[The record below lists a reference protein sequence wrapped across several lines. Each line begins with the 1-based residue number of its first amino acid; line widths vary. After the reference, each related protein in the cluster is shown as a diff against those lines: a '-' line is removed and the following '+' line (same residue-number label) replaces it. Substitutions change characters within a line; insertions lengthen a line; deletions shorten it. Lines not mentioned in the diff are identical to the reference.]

1 MVRSFE
7 YAVLRVIP
15 DARRGECVNVGLV
28 IFKPSGIDV
37 RILQSLSKVSVL
49 NGRLNLDQIRI
60 LPKVIEEWTHGVSD
74 SGARHALLKNLGVV
88 SVSDLG
94 YFEISTD
101 QEYEDRIAKL
111 MRNLVVP
118 VAGKRGLQSNVH
130 IKTALKSK
138 FHASRILGTDTVDI
152 ARHRVVPDYPID
164 PDEGLFADFVLKNKV
179 YHVTETADFRAA
191 TISNIGRYRAA
202 SFAAIKLD
210 KAKSHFGRHTRRFV
224 VYASRDDLAAQP
236 IQLLRDYS
244 DRAFN
249 LASKQEMAE
258 YMEHMVEAAGPNIAG
273 VR

>member
-28 IFKPSGIDV
+28 IFVETGVDV
-37 RILQSLSKVSVL
+37 RILQPLSKVSAL
-49 NGRLNLDQIRI
+49 NGRLNLDQIRA
-60 LPKVIEEWTHGVSD
+60 LPKVIDDWTTGVSD
-74 SGARHALLKNLGVV
+74 SAAKHALLKNLGVV

-94 YFEISTD
+94 YFEISSG
-101 QEYEDRIAKL
+101 QEYEDRVTKL

-118 VAGKRGLQSNVH
+118 VSPQRSPQSNVH

-138 FHASRILGTDTVDI
+138 FHASRILGTETADI

-164 PDEGLFADFVLKNKV
+164 PDEGLFADFVLKNGA
-179 YHVTETADFRAA
+179 YHVTETADFRAVS
-191 TISNIGRYRAA
+191 ISNVGRFRAA

-210 KAKSHFGRHTRRFV
+210 KAKINFGRSTRRFV
-224 VYASRDDLAAQP
+224 VYASRDDLTVQP

-244 DRAFN
+244 DRVFN
-249 LASKQEMAE
+249 LDSKDEMAE
-258 YMEHMVEAAGPNIAG
+258 YMEHMIEAAGPNIAG